1 MRSAAIFQI
10 VSTLASL
17 ALITL
22 PTATEALPVRGA
34 LGNLGARARAAK
46 RAAHH
51 HAHQQEVEA
60 AAAPVPTFTAS
71 PVKRAENRKAK
82 IARAAAAAGLN
93 KRDIEDY
100 LTASERAHPV
110 EAPVATKQFKLKAR
124 NLAADLP
131 NPKAFLANFVVG
143 DQVADVAPEQ

>member
-1 MRSAAIFQI
+1 MRSSAIFQI

-51 HAHQQEVEA
+51 HAQMA
-60 AAAPVPTFTAS
+60 AAAEPAPE
-71 PVKRAENRKAK
+71 KRFKVTTEGRRPANVRKAK
-82 IARAAAAAGLN
+82 VVPAVVE
-93 KRDIEDY
+93 KREVSVADAV
-100 LTASERAHPV
+100 LP
-110 EAPVATKQFKLKAR
+110 PVAQFKARPIQKAF
-124 NLAADLP
+124 P
-131 NPKAFLANFVVG
+131 NPKAFLIANATTVG
-143 DQVADVAPEQ
+143 DNVKSNAPE